1 MTMRQIKK
9 IAFIILIALLTLNSS
24 ACTAKVNKNEMISR
38 EEKVVIKWMLYGEK
52 AKSSDT
58 IIAQFNGMLQEYY
71 PDTTIEFEFVPKEQ
85 YRAKWDMKMA
95 TDEPVD
101 MVWIGNDLFNY
112 SDEVKKGSFIALDY
126 LLNTY
131 GTNLLN
137 MIPDNLWSK
146 QQRDNKTYSVPLL
159 GELYRKDYALVTA
172 KSDLAAYG
180 DELEI
185 ATINQRSL
193 YTDASCFDPIE
204 TYLYNM
210 KAAQK
215 IGTGISCETFFEI
228 ANKGYEG
235 IYGPDSPFV
244 IRIFDNQL
252 KVYNKYELNS
262 FYDFFDRMHKWYQKG
277 YIRQDITEVLDPQND
292 NGPRNGN
299 VVFLDEYG
307 ENGVVLDKITTDYE
321 AVRIPL
327 QKYKYISY
335 DSCRNAV
342 AIPRTS
348 TNPARAMEIINL
360 LNLEEGA
367 KMCRLL
373 CNGTEGRHYINR
385 SDNLIDWV
393 TGDDGKPIY
402 KVSPYAVSNVFF
414 NLENSRGEFEQLK
427 KYNENALVSPL
438 EGFELDTRM
447 IVLEMAK
454 IDLIVNEYISE
465 LKNGTTEDWENVY
478 DTMIE
483 KMKILGSDKVI
494 TEMQR
499 QIDEFQKSKDTFH
512 K

>member
-1 MTMRQIKK
+1 MKRLKK
-9 IAFIILIALLTLNSS
+9 IAFIILVVVLTINSS
-24 ACTAKVNKNEMISR
+24 ACTAQGNHTEIANQK
-38 EEKVVIKWMLYGEK
+38 EKIVIRWMLYGEK

-58 IIAQFNGMLQEYY
+58 IIGEFNSMIQEYY

-85 YRAKWDMKMA
+85 YIAKWDMKMA

-131 GTNLLN
+131 GTNLLS
-137 MIPDNLWSK
+137 MIPDTLWKK

-172 KSDLAAYG
+172 RSDLATYG
-180 DELEI
+180 NEMEI
-185 ATINQRSL
+185 ANVNQRAL
-193 YTDASCFDPIE
+193 YSDASCYEPIE
-204 TYLYNM
+204 AYLSNL

-215 IGTGISCETFFEI
+215 IGTGISCDTFFEI

-252 KVYNKYELNS
+252 KVSNKYELDS
-262 FYDFFDRMHKWYQKG
+262 FKEFFQIMHKWYQEG
-277 YIRQDITEVLDPQND
+277 YIRHDIAEVLDPEND
-292 NGPRNGN
+292 NGSKNGN
-299 VVFLDEYG
+299 TIFLDEYG
-307 ENGVVLDKITTDYE
+307 ENGVVLDKITTEYE
-321 AVRIPL
+321 AIRIPL
-327 QKYKYISY
+327 QNYKYISY

-360 LNLEEGA
+360 LNSEEGA
-367 KMCRLL
+367 DMCRLL

-385 SDNLIDWV
+385 SDNLIDRV
-393 TGDDGKPIY
+393 TGSDGKPIY

-414 NLENSRGEFEQLK
+414 NLENSKGEFEQLK
-427 KYNENALVSPL
+427 KYNENALISPL

-454 IDLIVNEYISE
+454 IDLIVDEYISGLE
-465 LKNGTTEDWENVY
+465 NGTTEDWENVY
-478 DTMIE
+478 EEMIE
-483 KMKILGSDKVI
+483 KMKLSGSDKVI
-494 TEMQR
+494 AEMQR
-499 QIDEFQKSKDTFH
+499 QIDEFQESKDTFY